1 MVAPAAELEAGAAV
15 GRLAVLVQAQIAF
28 ARDGHAQGSV
38 AEHLDLHR
46 TARRPGD
53 ALRGDTVADDPDLL
67 QVQLPGEDHHVGILR
82 IEAQGLGIGD
92 VELGGNMHLH
102 TDTAGIF
109 YSGDVGGNDSR
120 DSGGFG
126 SVKGAVCL
134 GDILVIQDD
143 IEGQICLY
151 VVFSTV
157 ADYLRKVGQGKI
169 VRAVRAHVQV
179 LHPEIH
185 RIGSG
190 LHRSGKG
197 LEASGRGHYLESVS
211 PAHLRR

>member
-1 MVAPAAELEAGAAV
+1 
-15 GRLAVLVQAQIAF
+15 
-28 ARDGHAQGSV
+28 
-38 AEHLDLHR
+38 
-46 TARRPGD
+46 
-53 ALRGDTVADDPDLL
+53 
-67 QVQLPGEDHHVGILR
+67 
-82 IEAQGLGIGD
+82 
-92 VELGGNMHLH
+92 MHLQ

-109 YSGDVGGNDSR
+109 YSGDVGGDDSR
-120 DSGGFG
+120 DSGGLG
-126 SVKGAVCL
+126 GIEGAVGL
-134 GDILVIQDD
+134 GDILVIQDN

-169 VRAVRAHVQV
+169 VRAVGPHVQV

-190 LHRSGKG
+190 LHRGGEG